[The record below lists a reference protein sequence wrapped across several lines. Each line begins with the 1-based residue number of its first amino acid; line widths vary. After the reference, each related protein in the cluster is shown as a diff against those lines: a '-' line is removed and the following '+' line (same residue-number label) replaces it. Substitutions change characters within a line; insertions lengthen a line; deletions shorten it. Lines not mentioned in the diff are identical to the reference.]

1 MNTQEL
7 LKEIEQLQAKTL
19 QNTIDLLNQ
28 KQLWKLRAQRLANKY
43 QACLDCGASA
53 KLNPNLVWIAEIRL
67 CNKCHQQRKEVA
79 HE

>member
-1 MNTQEL
+1 MNTQTL

-53 KLNPNLVWIAEIRL
+53 KLNPNLVWIAEIMQ
-67 CNKCHQQRKEVA
+67 CSECQQKEVSRA
-79 HE
+79 

>member
-1 MNTQEL
+1 MNTQEH

-43 QACLDCGASA
+43 QACLDCGENA
-53 KLNPNLVWIAEIRL
+53 KSNPNLVWIAEIML
-67 CNKCHQQRKEVA
+67 CNKCQQKEVSRA
-79 HE
+79 

>member
-1 MNTQEL
+1 MNTPEL

-53 KLNPNLVWIAEIRL
+53 KLNPNLVWIAEIML
-67 CNKCHQQRKEVA
+67 CSKCHQQRKEISG
-79 HE
+79 E

>member
-1 MNTQEL
+1 MNTPAL

-28 KQLWKLRAQRLANKY
+28 KKLWKIRAQRLANKH

-53 KLNPNLVWIAEIRL
+53 KSNPNLVWIAEIRL
-67 CNKCHQQRKEVA
+67 CSKCQQKEVS

>member
-43 QACLDCGASA
+43 QSCLDCGENA
-53 KLNPNLVWIAEIRL
+53 KLNPNLVWIAEIML
-67 CNKCHQQRKEVA
+67 CSKCQQKEVSGA
-79 HE
+79 

>member
-1 MNTQEL
+1 MNTPTL

-28 KQLWKLRAQRLANKY
+28 KQLWKLRTQRLASKH
-43 QACLDCGASA
+43 QACLDCGESA
-53 KLNPNLVWIAEIRL
+53 ELNPNLVWIAEIMR
-67 CNKCHQQRKEVA
+67 CSKCQQKEVA

>member
-28 KQLWKLRAQRLANKY
+28 KQLWKIRAQRLANKY
-43 QACLDCGASA
+43 QACLDCAASA
-53 KLNPNLVWIAEIRL
+53 KLNPNLVWIAEIML
-67 CNKCHQQRKEVA
+67 CNKCQQKEVSRA
-79 HE
+79 